1 MLSFTSPADGDLTG
15 SLPSM
20 TGEGNGEIINVG
32 INVRALPED
41 IQRVCQDLDENGDG
55 VLDIHEFRKMVS
67 TYAVLRK
74 ANGEGS
80 VSIAALPDK
89 VQPALKIFDADGDGT
104 VDPNELM
111 RAAEMYQDSKKS
123 QKRLRKMLIG
133 LVLFVVALIGVNAAM
148 TFMMVELGKETKAS
162 PDGIMRVNTNHP
174 DHPGAVVRIATN
186 GEASSITSALPDS
199 AFAELK
205 QFEVKSEN
213 GAFLSL
219 MVLGWYRIPDAMTAR
234 TGSFV
239 KIITYAGFITLDG
252 DQMTFEETTG
262 RVFQE
267 AGFEVVSG
275 RKLLGIYELIGLFN
289 SIDNWDG
296 LDADA
301 GELKPSFGANDFEMK
316 YIERIPCTPDKTCV
330 NPIDDTWHKAA
341 GPAGAAVPE
350 YIELTHEVLYDSDT
364 HATSEATW
372 NAEYPDSIVH
382 KYRSAVRE
390 VIEQLDKSTGD
401 ASYCFELDGVESEDT
416 AVWNVTEAVKVGESL
431 SEGRMVRHFRIGTG
445 ITEAQ
450 HTVLTLN
457 AGEEVPYTGSYTVEY
472 YDDKA
477 TGHPVKFVMA
487 EREFI
492 VTSYEEVDVEFPEP
506 WDDAWDIDDESCV
519 SGDSWEDL
527 SLPVR
532 VQSNPFL
539 LNLRDR
545 MVAQAEADGIFN
557 STNPLKLGANANNT
571 NSRRLLSTDDLS
583 VDVESFVDPITGG
596 ARRSLL
602 SEECSPYDGSMTSA
616 VGMCKKWNIAPGIP
630 PGSALGWPNPYLGMP
645 QTWGIPIK
653 IGKYEVVISS
663 WKFGCGLSSI
673 TVSGQ
678 CPYGLTCYGTCSG
691 TTPLLCNSGWGMYC
705 GIGVTMDVNDMVPAK
720 LKDALNR
727 LGVKAELGA
736 EMGYTATTK
745 TLSFRVWGS
754 LATGD
759 LAKKRMAA
767 RRLLTSGEDFTALD
781 SYVVNDNELT
791 EGEDQASIA
800 DVLSD
805 TNGRKLL
812 YGKKRRKKHRKKMTH
827 HVAKAAQ
834 AVTVAIVPKSGVRIE
849 ISGTGA
855 MSFAGSDGSTSPRL
869 SLTAAV
875 DGQACVIGV
884 CFTISETILRL

>member
-1 MLSFTSPADGDLTG
+1 MLPELPTTSG
-15 SLPSM
+15 S
-20 TGEGNGEIINVG
+20 GNDVG
-32 INVRALPED
+32 ININALPQHIQDMFAD
-41 IQRVCQDLDENGDG
+41 IDTDGDG
-55 VLDIHEFRKMVS
+55 VLNMDEFEAMIS
-67 TYAVLRK
+67 TYAVLRRS
-74 ANGEGS
+74 NQEGS
-80 VSIAALPDK
+80 VSISTLPDK
-89 VQPALKIFDADGDGT
+89 VQPALKIFDQDGDGT
-104 VDPNELM
+104 VDPKELM
-111 RAAEMYQDSKKS
+111 RAAEMYQQSKQS
-123 QKRLRKMLIG
+123 QNRMRKFIIG
-133 LVLFVVALIGVNAAM
+133 LVLFIIALIGINAAM

-162 PDGIMRVNTNHP
+162 PDGIMRVNTNQP
-174 DHPGAVVRIATN
+174 DHPGAVVRTAAN
-186 GEASSITSALPDS
+186 GETGAITSALPDS

-205 QFEVKSEN
+205 QFEVKSAN

-219 MVLGWYRIPDAMTAR
+219 MVLGWYRVPDAQRAR

-252 DQMTFEETTG
+252 DEMTFEETTG
-262 RVFQE
+262 KVFSE
-267 AGFEVVSG
+267 AGFSVVSG

-289 SIDNWDG
+289 SIENWDG

-301 GELKPSFGANDFEMK
+301 GELKPSFGASDFEMK
-316 YIERIPCTPDKTCV
+316 YIERIPCTVDKTCV

-382 KYRSAVRE
+382 KYRSAVRQ

-545 MVAQAEADGIFN
+545 MVEQAEADGI
-557 STNPLKLGANANNT
+557 TNLKLGANANNT

-583 VDVESFVDPITGG
+583 VDVESFVEPITGG

-602 SEECSPYDGSMTSA
+602 AEGPDCKEAMPANSIPDGTCA
-616 VGMCKKWNIAPGIP
+616 VGSDAT
-630 PGSALGWPNPYLGMP
+630 GWVGWAD
-645 QTWGIPIK
+645 TSGFTIK
-653 IGKYEVVISS
+653 IGKYEVSVNS
-663 WKFGCGLSSI
+663 WSAGCGLSDI

-678 CPYGLTCYGTCSG
+678 CPFGLTCYGTCSG
-691 TTPLLCNSGWGMYC
+691 TTPLLCKSDWDMYC
-705 GIGVTMDVNDMVPAK
+705 GIGVTMAVEDMVPAK
-720 LKDALNR
+720 LKKSLDQ
-727 LGVKAELGA
+727 LGVKAEIGA
-736 EMGYTATTK
+736 EMGYTASTK
-745 TLSFRVWGS
+745 TMSLKVWGS

-781 SYVVNDNELT
+781 SYVVNDHELT
-791 EGEDQASIA
+791 EGEDQVSIV
-800 DVLSD
+800 DFLSD
-805 TNGRKLL
+805 ANGRKLL
-812 YGKKRRKKHRKKMTH
+812 YSSKHRKKLTKTMNSAVKV
-827 HVAKAAQ
+827 VAKAAT
-834 AVTVAIVPKSGVRIE
+834 AVTVAIKPKSGVKIE

-855 MSFAGSDGSTSPRL
+855 VSFATATPKF

-875 DGQACVIGV
+875 DGEACVVGV
-884 CFTISETILRL
+884 CFTISETILDLKS